1 MLLTIDLTIKRDNF
15 SMSFIQHK
23 GLVALL
29 LFIVSFG
36 VFAPSL
42 KNDFVWDDHKFIIKR
57 SSTLEASHIT
67 YRMLMPEL
75 KRGKNIHYRP
85 LMFISYVMDK
95 KLWGISP
102 FGFHLSNIIL
112 HSISTILFYF
122 MVLLV
127 FGEFRVEKK
136 REIAFL
142 SSLLFA
148 LYPIHVEAVSFIS
161 ARSDLLCGIFF
172 FLAFI
177 FYILSQRRLWFLIL
191 TAFCF
196 YLSLLSKEA
205 AVAFP
210 IVALGFDL
218 ISRRFASRE
227 SILRY
232 SILGVSI
239 LIYFYLRGRG
249 YVIIPG
255 VFSERFQ
262 LSVQEVVQIW
272 EVLKVLLSSYLFY
285 IKKLVFPFNIN
296 PFIATLSIGFYDLV
310 SSILVVI
317 LLCIIGFVSIRKREG
332 VTAFGILWILATLGP
347 SSLVAIFRVATMS
360 VAERFLYIPSAGFCM
375 LLGYLVIEAGKRIK
389 AQRIAWAFG
398 LLLCISYLFFTVK
411 GQGIWK
417 NDLYLWEYASK
428 RSPYD
433 AIPHSNYAEALNSLG
448 KMDQAIEEFSI
459 ALNEGVRGTKK
470 EKAAIANNLGHV
482 YMDKKKEYSKAEEWF
497 LKALYYDPHYGATYY
512 HVGLIYFLK
521 GQAGNSVSDYR
532 MAENYLNKALYY
544 KDARVLLS
552 IVYSV
557 LGEKEKARK
566 LLEEN
571 VLQRGL
577 IKPPSN
583 EGKKYLENR

>member
-1 MLLTIDLTIKRDNF
+1 MK
-15 SMSFIQHK
+15 FIQHK
-23 GLVALL
+23 GLVALF

-42 KNDFVWDDHKFIIKR
+42 KNRFVWDDHKFIEQR
-57 SSTLEASHIT
+57 SSSINASHIT
-67 YRMLMPEL
+67 YKMLIPGIGKS
-75 KRGKNIHYRP
+75 KRVHYRP
-85 LMFISYVMDK
+85 IMSISYVMDK
-95 KLWGISP
+95 GMWGVSP
-102 FGFHLSNIIL
+102 FGFHLSNIIF
-112 HSISTILFYF
+112 HSISTVLFYF

-127 FGEFRVEKK
+127 LGGFRVDRKK
-136 REIAFL
+136 EMAFL

-148 LYPIHVEAVSFIS
+148 LYPVHVEAVSFVS
-161 ARSDLLCGIFF
+161 ARSDLLCSIFF

-196 YLSLLSKEA
+196 YLSLLSKEV

-210 IVALGFDL
+210 IVAIGFDL

-232 SILGVSI
+232 SILGISI
-239 LIYFYLRGRG
+239 LAYLYLRGRA

-296 PFIATLSIGFYDLV
+296 PFITILSISFYYLV

-347 SSLVAIFRVATMS
+347 SSLVAIFSVATMS

-375 LLGYLVIEAGKRIK
+375 LLGYFVIAAGKRMK
-389 AQRIAWAFG
+389 SQKTAWALG
-398 LLLCISYLFFTVK
+398 SLICIFYLFFTIW
-411 GQGIWK
+411 GQSIWK
-417 NDLYLWEYASK
+417 DDLSLWGYASK

-448 KMDQAIEEFSI
+448 KMDQAIEEFLI
-459 ALNEGVRGTKK
+459 ALNQGVRGTKK

-497 LKALYYDPHYGATYY
+497 LKAVNYDPKYKPTYY
-512 HVGLIYFLK
+512 HLGLVYFLK

-532 MAENYLNKALYY
+532 KAENYLNKALYY
-544 KDARVLLS
+544 KDTRVLLS
-552 IVYSV
+552 MVYSV
-557 LGEKEKARK
+557 LGEKEKAGK

-571 VLQRGL
+571 VLKRGPT
-577 IKPPSN
+577 KPLSN

>member
-1 MLLTIDLTIKRDNF
+1 
-15 SMSFIQHK
+15 MSFIQHK
-23 GLVALL
+23 GLVALFLFL
-29 LFIVSFG
+29 LSFG

-42 KNDFVWDDHKFIIKR
+42 KNGFVWDDHKFIIKR
-57 SSTLEASHIT
+57 SSSLEASHIT
-67 YRMLMPEL
+67 RRMLMPEL

-85 LMFISYVMDK
+85 IMFISYIMDK
-95 KLWGISP
+95 GMWGVSP
-102 FGFHLSNIIL
+102 FGFHLSNIIF
-112 HSISTILFYF
+112 HSISTVLFYF

-127 FGEFRVEKK
+127 LGEFRVDRKK
-136 REIAFL
+136 EMAFL

-148 LYPIHVEAVSFIS
+148 FYPAHVEAVSFIS
-161 ARSDLLCGIFF
+161 ARSDLLCSIFF

-191 TAFCF
+191 AAFCF
-196 YLSLLSKEA
+196 YLSLLSKEV

-210 IVALGFDL
+210 IVAIGFDL

-232 SILGVSI
+232 SILGISI
-239 LIYFYLRGRG
+239 FAYLYLRGRG

-285 IKKLVFPFNIN
+285 VKKLVFPFNIN
-296 PFIATLSIGFYDLV
+296 PFITTVSVGFYYLV
-310 SSILVVI
+310 SSILVVV

-347 SSLVAIFRVATMS
+347 STLVAIFRVATMS

-375 LLGYLVIEAGKRIK
+375 LLGYLVIEAGKGIK

-398 LLLCISYLFFTVK
+398 LLLCMSYLFFTIK

-448 KMDQAIEEFSI
+448 KTDQAIEEFLI

-470 EKAAIANNLGHV
+470 EKAAIANILGHV

-497 LKALYYDPHYGATYY
+497 LKALYYDPYYRGTYY
-512 HVGLIYFLK
+512 HLGLVYFLK

-532 MAENYLNKALYY
+532 KAENYLNKALYY

-552 IVYSV
+552 MVYSV
-557 LGEKEKARK
+557 LGEKEKAK
-566 LLEEN
+566 KHLEEN
-571 VLQRGL
+571 VLKGVL
-577 IKPPSN
+577 TKPLSD
-583 EGKKYLENR
+583 EGKEYLEHR